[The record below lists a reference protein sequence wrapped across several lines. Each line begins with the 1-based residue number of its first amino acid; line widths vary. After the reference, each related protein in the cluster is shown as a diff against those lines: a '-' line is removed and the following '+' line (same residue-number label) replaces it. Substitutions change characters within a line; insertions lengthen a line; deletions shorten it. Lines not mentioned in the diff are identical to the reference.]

1 MRIKYFQ
8 NINTQSFLMDYFD
21 NKSLR
26 RVVIFLLVFFFL
38 QFLIFGSWTRGGGEW
53 KNDGGISG
61 SVTSEL
67 QTLRA
72 RLDISEAADAKH
84 RLEVS
89 ASASELS
96 TMIQKSS
103 EKCPPC
109 TDQTIERN
117 CPPLPAEIQRPPQST
132 HTSESTGTRAY
143 FISNLIRAAGG
154 LMKKP
159 SISGEA
165 YLAKVPPFGGYNAV
179 IDGGA
184 FDATDYT
191 LPAFRAG
198 YSVFTFE
205 LSPSNRPLVLNTFRN
220 AGLIEGRDFTVIR
233 PVPGEVPKPPAKKE
247 GGPHIYFFEAGL
259 SSTNTGVAV
268 KMHSTLIANEAFE
281 VAGAN
286 SPDSTFCSSSELRA
300 TDTSRA
306 QSTCAALIRL
316 DDVLPSWARF
326 WVLKLDVQG
335 HEPYALEGAKKTL
348 AERGKVHA
356 LSLEWWPTGIVSQ
369 GISDGGIAS
378 LRSLYDLGA
387 ICFDVGTVD
396 ANKIPGLGVERPS
409 TIEAYTA
416 ALLSAPR
423 TQGPG
428 GDPIGAW
435 DDLYCQLPPLQ

>member
-1 MRIKYFQ
+1 
-8 NINTQSFLMDYFD
+8 MDID
-21 NKSLR
+21 KTSLR
-26 RVVIFLLVFFFL
+26 RFILLLIVLLLL
-38 QFLIFGSWTRGGGEW
+38 QFLIFGGWNNEW
-53 KNDGGISG
+53 KSDSSSSIAI
-61 SVTSEL
+61 EL
-67 QTLRA
+67 QAIRA
-72 RLDISEAADAKH
+72 RLDSSETADAKH
-84 RLEVS
+84 RADVLVTKE
-89 ASASELS
+89 S
-96 TMIQKSS
+96 TISQQTLQ
-103 EKCPPC
+103 KCP
-109 TDQTIERN
+109 E
-117 CPPLPAEIQRPPQST
+117 CPDCSQKITKCPEPLLPPPPTTSHNLNPQSHSIPQSSSSRT
-132 HTSESTGTRAY
+132 Y
-143 FISNLIRAAGG
+143 YISNLIRAAGG

-165 YLAKVPPFGGYNAV
+165 FLASVPPFGGFNAV

-220 AGLIEGRDFTVIR
+220 AGLIEGRDFTIIR
-233 PVPGEVPKPPAKKE
+233 PVPGEIPTPPAKKD

-259 SSTNTGVAV
+259 SNTNTGVAV

-286 SPDSTFCSSSELRA
+286 SPDSVFCASSALRS
-300 TDTSRA
+300 TDAARA
-306 QSTCAALIRL
+306 QNTCAALIRL
-316 DDVLPSWARF
+316 DDVLPSWAKF

-335 HEPYALEGAKKTL
+335 HEPHALDGAKKTL

-369 GISDGGIAS
+369 GIPDGGIAA

-416 ALLSAPR
+416 ALLAAPR
-423 TQGPG
+423 TPGPG

-435 DDLYCQLPPLQ
+435 DDLYCQMEPGQGQ

>member
-1 MRIKYFQ
+1 
-8 NINTQSFLMDYFD
+8 MDYFD

-38 QFLIFGSWTRGGGEW
+38 QFLIFGSWTRGGGGEGEPG
-53 KNDGGISG
+53 NSG

-67 QTLRA
+67 QALRA

-96 TMIQKSS
+96 TLIHQTSQ
-103 EKCPPC
+103 KCPTC
-109 TDQTIERN
+109 FDQPINTN
-117 CPPLPAEIQRPPQST
+117 CPQAIQPSPQRM
-132 HTSESTGTRAY
+132 HTLESIGSKTY

-165 YLAKVPPFGGYNAV
+165 YLASVPPFGGYNSV

-268 KMHSTLIANEAFE
+268 KMHPTSIANENFE
-281 VAGAN
+281 VAGAK
-286 SPDSTFCSSSELRA
+286 SPDSTFCASSELRA
-300 TDTSRA
+300 TDVSRA

-335 HEPYALEGAKKTL
+335 HEPYALEGAKQTL

-387 ICFDVGTVD
+387 ICFDVGSVD

-416 ALLSAPR
+416 ALLGAPR

-435 DDLYCQLPPLQ
+435 DDLYCQLPPPQ